1 MTRVTILLVPYSWRK
16 PIKLNRDFEEREL
29 LFIALVSNCLH
40 RSCQDI
46 SWKKFQIKT
55 ITSSK
60 ISQQLRLM
68 VQYTRGKQFFFF
80 YFVFFSLFF
89 FLFKETH
96 INYLHCSY
104 STYNTTLSTYS
115 TYNTTLNTYST
126 YNTTLNTYSTYNTT
140 LNTYSNYN
148 TIQYSTKQYITIL
161 TLFILD

>member
-1 MTRVTILLVPYSWRK
+1 MKGLFGMLANFDLLY
-16 PIKLNRDFEEREL
+16 LHREL
-29 LFIALVSNCLH
+29 QFRANFWYEGIT
-40 RSCQDI
+40 QDPLKEYGII
-46 SWKKFQIKT
+46 SHNFKKIIFV
-55 ITSSK
+55 TSS
-60 ISQQLRLM
+60 LRYSIELAAFL
-68 VQYTRGKQFFFF
+68 FFFF
-80 YFVFFSLFF
+80 FFFFSSF
-89 FLFKETH
+89 FKETH

-140 LNTYSNYN
+140 LNTYSTYN